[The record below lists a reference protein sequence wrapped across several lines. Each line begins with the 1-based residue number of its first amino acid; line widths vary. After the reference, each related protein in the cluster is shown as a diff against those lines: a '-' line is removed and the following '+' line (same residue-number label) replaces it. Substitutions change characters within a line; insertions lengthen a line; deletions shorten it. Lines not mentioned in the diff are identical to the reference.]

1 MLTTLADASP
11 AATPSHESHSL
22 VGAEAADLFR
32 RFPARPRPTAWPET
46 SLSRDALADR
56 LRHLELAL
64 PGPGV
69 ICPPRTVDLFRRYVD
84 FFVGAGFL
92 PAAKGGERHE
102 AA

>member
-69 ICPPRTVDLFRRYVD
+69 ICPPRTVDLFSRC
-84 FFVGAGFL
+84 GL
-92 PAAKGGERHE
+92 PPGGKGGERHE